1 MNSIHKFVI
10 TLIVLFLNLITRTT
24 FAQIIDPPN
33 FDNDVLILPFSN
45 TGNTSF
51 STCNSCDIGN
61 MRFWPAT
68 NIPGANSIVKIIK
81 VDFNILQNGSGGGNF
96 INDPVDLQNGTTR
109 LNNMLNWINDHYS
122 RNNIIFPNN
131 MPPANVIV
139 NDLPNEF
146 IQFDLGNIYFYD
158 DAIYWKSTDYNSLLN
173 LVKNDPNRNPNSVDG
188 ELQAFFSEGWY
199 NALPSHITI
208 SNGGSGYTSPPNI
221 SFASPCD
228 AQAIAQIT
236 GGVVTDITITYS
248 GTIRYSST
256 NNPATNYGVPAITI
270 SGGGGTGATAFIN
283 KMSSGA
289 AAFASLPS
297 CSLINPVFLVAFGAW
312 HGDLFPDHTVGDFA
326 SSTVLA
332 HELGHNLDL
341 IHTYNGANCTTNS
354 SDPTYMDDIYGLP
367 APGNCPHNVSW
378 DCSQLS
384 ISNKIDNNMLG
395 GNQCAGYFSPKQ
407 IGYMHRA
414 LRFKSIRK
422 YLKQCYYDNLN
433 PVVINSTEIW
443 DFDIQNDADIIINAS
458 ASMQIDCKVSMPQG
472 SKIIVKSGGTLIVNG
487 IVTNYCDGGWDGS
500 IEVKPGGI
508 LKLFTGADITF
519 KGNGKILIDDDP
531 TNPGKLVF
539 EQNAKVYL
547 DSYTSSIEI
556 NGDLEIGNNATFA
569 FQHHNSQH
577 GFIRFGNA
585 SHYPSRNITAGVSSS
600 INIIGSS
607 SNQKV
612 LQIDQ
617 ETFYAPANL
626 LNFNISNGK
635 VVFNSNSRM
644 QADGLSTNINFN
656 NVKFT
661 SNIFG
666 QNNGHRGVHLY
677 GQPNISITGC
687 IFEYGRY
694 GIFAYLT
701 YGGAPLNIYG
711 SVFRNNT
718 FGILAHDKG
727 LNLFQCSF
735 FNNYYGVYGGQMS
748 FPSTFTEGYTGGG
761 IANGNT
767 NGIRWQGNSTPSLTL
782 DDPYINSNN
791 IGVRVDN
798 CPLNVKC
805 GSVSFNQTGIAFN
818 YGANLFMDDQ
828 VATPNTASVTAFNNV
843 NSIRTIK
850 GWYMWLNK
858 GYNDLSPS
866 SLFSQRT
873 ANGILLSPPY
883 TIVANVNRWN
893 SLGTFSSLDYNLTD
907 PIGNPYT
914 ISDLY
919 PLSTPAA
926 CGQAI
931 PACPTLPCAYESPL
945 ENCPTCDVIN
955 TDDFS
960 ALKLNLAT
968 KEAIEKTNSNDQN
981 KYKDAAYLFY
991 QILNENY
998 TNPDNPEKYLLSL
1011 TYIKMMDALGNA
1023 FKNGELIC
1031 SEMDVPEIVTNII
1044 SIQDKFIDQAIMDN
1058 NYDFRF
1064 KYSMDKAQTLRI
1076 ACRRDACLDLL
1087 ATISTWNEGDDNI
1100 NAVNRFMCDVNLEIQ
1115 VLNGSVLP
1123 ENIEEV
1129 TTICNSGNEK
1139 RRNEEVSFSFDAP
1152 SIDLDV
1158 YIFNNMT
1165 TNMVEVKT
1173 NAEIAHLIMLNAI
1186 GEYVFEKEINYDCSI
1201 DANLLSKGLY
1211 LIKVTDSKTH
1221 EIVTNKL
1228 ILR

>member
-1 MNSIHKFVI
+1 MRH
-10 TLIVLFLNLITRTT
+10 
-24 FAQIIDPPN
+24 IIIQTNPPN
-33 FDNDVLILPFSN
+33 YPPWEFD
-45 TGNTSF
+45 T
-51 STCNSCDIGN
+51 
-61 MRFWPAT
+61 
-68 NIPGANSIVKIIK
+68 
-81 VDFNILQNGSGGGNF
+81 
-96 INDPVDLQNGTTR
+96 
-109 LNNMLNWINDHYS
+109 Y
-122 RNNIIFPNN
+122 
-131 MPPANVIV
+131 
-139 NDLPNEF
+139 
-146 IQFDLGNIYFYD
+146 
-158 DAIYWKSTDYNSLLN
+158 
-173 LVKNDPNRNPNSVDG
+173 
-188 ELQAFFSEGWY
+188 
-199 NALPSHITI
+199 
-208 SNGGSGYTSPPNI
+208 
-221 SFASPCD
+221 ASP
-228 AQAIAQIT
+228 
-236 GGVVTDITITYS
+236 TDLVS
-248 GTIRYSST
+248 
-256 NNPATNYGVPAITI
+256 NN
-270 SGGGGTGATAFIN
+270 
-283 KMSSGA
+283 
-289 AAFASLPS
+289 L
-297 CSLINPVFLVAFGAW
+297 
-312 HGDLFPDHTVGDFA
+312 
-326 SSTVLA
+326 
-332 HELGHNLDL
+332 
-341 IHTYNGANCTTNS
+341 
-354 SDPTYMDDIYGLP
+354 
-367 APGNCPHNVSW
+367 
-378 DCSQLS
+378 
-384 ISNKIDNNMLG
+384 LG
-395 GNQCAGYFSPKQ
+395 GFRDESYLSPLQ
-407 IGYMHRA
+407 IAKCHRA
-414 LRFKSIRK
+414 LALKNACR
-422 YLKQCYYDNLN
+422 YLVSCTYDSNN
-433 PVVINSTEIW
+433 PWLITSNEDW
-443 DFDIQNDADIIINAS
+443 DFDIKWDKDIFIQNNSVVNI
-458 ASMQIDCKVSMPQG
+458 QCKLSMPQT
-472 SKIIVKSGGTLIVNG
+472 SKIVVEAGSILTIDG
-487 IVTNYCDGGWDGS
+487 IISNTCDGGWDGT

-508 LKLFTGADITF
+508 LKLFAGADITF

-556 NGDLEIGNNATFA
+556 NGDLEIGNNATFT

-585 SHYPSRNITAGVSSS
+585 SHYPSRNITAGVSAS
-600 INIIGSS
+600 INIVGSS

-635 VVFNSNSRM
+635 VVFNSNARM
-644 QADGLSTNINFN
+644 QADGLLTNINFN

-761 IANGNT
+761 IANANT

-805 GSVSFNQTGIAFN
+805 GSVSFNQTGITFN

-828 VATPNTASVTAFNNV
+828 VATPNTASVTAFNNA
-843 NSIRTIK
+843 NTIRTIK
-850 GWYMWLNK
+850 GWYLWLNK

-873 ANGILLSPPY
+873 AYGILLSPPY
-883 TIVANVNRWN
+883 TIFANVNRWN

-968 KEAIEKTNSNDQN
+968 KEAIKKMNSNDQN

-1031 SEMDVPEIVTNII
+1031 SETDVPEIVTNII

-1115 VLNGSVLP
+1115 ILNGSVLP
-1123 ENIEEV
+1123 ENIEEA
-1129 TTICNSGNEK
+1129 TTICNSENER
-1139 RRNEEVSFSFDAP
+1139 RRNEESTLSFVPP
-1152 SIDLDV
+1152 SVTLNLFV
-1158 YIFNNMT
+1158 FNNIS

-1186 GEYVFEKEINYDCSI
+1186 GENIFEKEINYDCSI

-1211 LIKVTDSKTH
+1211 LIKVTDSNTQ
-1221 EIVTNKL
+1221 ETLTNKL